1 MYVCRWT
8 GPCQSLRAQLLTSY
22 GGKAKHIHIIWNM
35 KTLSDTPQT
44 VNDAHLY
51 TLRHARIHTRTH
63 THIPHT
69 VDVRNV
75 LAHTH
80 THTLA
85 QTDRHNHCCV
95 VCRRHSPV
103 STSIYVHLLKHN
115 RKHKYHIYT
124 DMHHKTYIKIIPP
137 PPHVAA
143 SDNQHMCQVKY
154 FRRQTPYAHQTKCVY
169 STWHTQWLSM
179 AAT

>member
-80 THTLA
+80 THTS
-85 QTDRHNHCCV
+85 TDRQTQPLLYCL
-95 VCRRHSPV
+95 
-103 STSIYVHLLKHN
+103 STSLTGINQYIRTPTQTQQKTQISYIHRYASHNIYQN
-115 RKHKYHIYT
+115 YT
-124 DMHHKTYIKIIPP
+124 TTTTCCSQWQPA
-137 PPHVAA
+137 HVP
-143 SDNQHMCQVKY
+143 SEV
-154 FRRQTPYAHQTKCVY
+154 F
-169 STWHTQWLSM
+169 
-179 AAT
+179 

>member
-1 MYVCRWT
+1 MYVCRWA

-80 THTLA
+80 THTS
-85 QTDRHNHCCV
+85 TDRQTQPLLCCL
-95 VCRRHSPV
+95 
-103 STSIYVHLLKHN
+103 STSLTGINQYIRTPN
-115 RKHKYHIYT
+115 QTHKYHIYT
-124 DMHHKTYIKIIPP
+124 DMHHITYIKIIPP